1 MMTCQVSIFLLYV
14 TSFFFSKNA
23 TDQSCRFICKISEKR
38 NGWVGGKKDAWIEGG
53 KSETYKWAE
62 SFHCDSTLKHLLTS
76 VLRAKCRDYRLYDR
90 GDSTKEVKKNRN
102 SKNKATQDASVL
114 LLSFIFLFFGG
125 ILVPQ
130 LGIEPVSLQW
140 KLRVLTA
147 GLPGNSQNTSGF
159 NGDASLR

>member
-1 MMTCQVSIFLLYV
+1 M
-14 TSFFFSKNA
+14 
-23 TDQSCRFICKISEKR
+23 
-38 NGWVGGKKDAWIEGG
+38 GGKKDAWIEGG

-62 SFHCDSTLKHLLTS
+62 SFRCDSTLKHLLTS
-76 VLRAKCRDYRLYDR
+76 VLRVKCRDYRLYDR

-130 LGIEPVSLQW
+130 PGIEPVSLQW